1 MNGLEAINKNQG
13 SLSFQ
18 IINRLHSTCLP
29 QFYSS
34 CDLEFVEGEEVGEGL
49 GENGGGREGE
59 RDREGERRESRRRRR
74 TDHLNKHIAKEI
86 RGPGPPVFISLLSIL
101 HNRPYSSSETP
112 SIDERERG

>member
-49 GENGGGREGE
+49 GENGGG
-59 RDREGERRESRRRRR
+59 
-74 TDHLNKHIAKEI
+74 
-86 RGPGPPVFISLLSIL
+86 
-101 HNRPYSSSETP
+101 
-112 SIDERERG
+112 